1 MRRCIHDIHVSV
13 LSVLTKFTRRVPIMR
28 CDELGKFLFRSNSE
42 AEELWRKITA
52 EMTAAVNSDAS
63 AVTLRIRVPEALRP
77 LWEALRTPAE
87 DEVAL
92 NAKMSLANEQLV

>member
-1 MRRCIHDIHVSV
+1 MN
-13 LSVLTKFTRRVPIMR
+13 LSNLTFS
-28 CDELGKFLFRSNSE
+28 FRSNSE

-52 EMTAAVNSDAS
+52 EMTAAGNSDAA
-63 AVTLRIRVPEALRP
+63 AVTLRVRVPETLRP

-92 NAKMSLANEQLV
+92 NVEMSKITGLQMSLANMHLVSLKDTK